1 MWVAL
6 PNKSSFQVLSFCVC
20 LITKIIAMAKFNGEV
35 TFKVKFK
42 NLGVPVGF
50 GMTNSIIFHECA
62 TQIYVRSGWCKIDRK
77 IKDKRFE
84 VEIVD
89 KKITF

>member
-1 MWVAL
+1 
-6 PNKSSFQVLSFCVC
+6 
-20 LITKIIAMAKFNGEV
+20 MAKFNGEV
-35 TFKVKFK
+35 TFKVRFK
-42 NLGVPVGF
+42 DLGVPVGF

-84 VEIVD
+84 VVGVCWEMYSSD
-89 KKITF
+89 EYNMNCN